1 MGLTVM
7 CFGQIVS
14 SIIALTVNTY
24 YTGKLIGVGFFK
36 QMKDLLPTTLLSLVM
51 FAIVFTVVHLI
62 DDIYLQ
68 LLCGIIVGIVI
79 YISASIL
86 FRFKEIEELKSLIT
100 RK

>member
-1 MGLTVM
+1 
-7 CFGQIVS
+7 
-14 SIIALTVNTY
+14 
-24 YTGKLIGVGFFK
+24 
-36 QMKDLLPTTLLSLVM
+36 MKDLLPTTLLSLVM

-68 LLCGIIVGIVI
+68 LLCGIIVGLVI

-86 FRFKEIEELKSLIT
+86 FRFKEVDELKALIT

>member
-68 LLCGIIVGIVI
+68 LLCGIIVGLVI

-86 FRFKEIEELKSLIT
+86 FRFKEVDELKALIT